1 MTDIQALWQDR
12 VTQLESRSGAEIVV
26 AVQPQAGHYLDIHWK
41 WATLAMTLS
50 LLFMVHGP
58 LLFHADGVL
67 LNALFAGLL
76 GYLASWRV
84 APLRRLLTTFRRR
97 QNQMEYSC
105 REVFERLQI
114 SHTRDRVGLLLL
126 VSRFENRAMLRP
138 DVGLS
143 GLPGALLHRL
153 QSQLD
158 SATTRSQLDA
168 AVTRVLEELRDPL
181 QRSVPLG
188 SDDANELSNQVRNL
202 C

>member
-1 MTDIQALWQDR
+1 M
-12 VTQLESRSGAEIVV
+12 
-26 AVQPQAGHYLDIHWK
+26 
-41 WATLAMTLS
+41 
-50 LLFMVHGP
+50 
-58 LLFHADGVL
+58 
-67 LNALFAGLL
+67 
-76 GYLASWRV
+76 
-84 APLRRLLTTFRRR
+84 
-97 QNQMEYSC
+97 
-105 REVFERLQI
+105 
-114 SHTRDRVGLLLL
+114 GLLLL